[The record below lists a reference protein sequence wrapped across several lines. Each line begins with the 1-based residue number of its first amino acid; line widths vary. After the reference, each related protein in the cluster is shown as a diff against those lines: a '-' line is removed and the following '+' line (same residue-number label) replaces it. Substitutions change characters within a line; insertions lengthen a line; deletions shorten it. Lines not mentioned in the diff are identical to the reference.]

1 MFTIKTTH
9 PQNTDLQLLIAE
21 LDAFQSVLYPAES
34 NHCLDLT
41 TVEDGVLHC
50 LMVTDAAD
58 HPVGCGAI
66 LLQGDGGAE
75 LKRIYVRPTWRGH
88 QLGEA
93 IVQHLE
99 TVAVQQGCEVARL
112 ETGNQQ
118 QAAIRLYE
126 KMGYRQCAAF
136 PPYLPD
142 PLSVFMMKPLLA
154 MPET

>member
-1 MFTIKTTH
+1 MFSIKTTPAH
-9 PQNTDLQLLIAE
+9 NVELQTLVAE
-21 LDAFQSVLYPAES
+21 LDAFQSVLYPPES
-34 NHCLDLT
+34 NHCLDLA
-41 TVEDGVLHC
+41 TVEDGSLLCV
-50 LMVTDAAD
+50 MVTDAAD

-66 LLQGDGGAE
+66 LLQGNGSAE
-75 LKRIYVRPTWRGH
+75 LKRIYVRPAWRGH

-99 TVAVQQGCEVARL
+99 TLAAQQGCEVTRL

-118 QAAIRLYE
+118 LAAIRLYE

-142 PLSVFMMKPLLA
+142 PLSVFMMKPL
-154 MPET
+154 M